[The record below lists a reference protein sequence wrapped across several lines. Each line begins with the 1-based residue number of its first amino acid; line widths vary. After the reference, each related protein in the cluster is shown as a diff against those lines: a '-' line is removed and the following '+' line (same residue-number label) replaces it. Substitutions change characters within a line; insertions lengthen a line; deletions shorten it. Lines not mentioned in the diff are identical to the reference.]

1 MSDAPC
7 NFFLTVSKRQQTDS
21 SHLPLWAAGM
31 LKSERKNIDRFL
43 SLRSGLRFSSIV
55 SVRYTVDENSL
66 NTMC

>member
-31 LKSERKNIDRFL
+31 LKSESKKYRPIPVFAERIALFIYRFRPL
-43 SLRSGLRFSSIV
+43 YS
-55 SVRYTVDENSL
+55 
-66 NTMC
+66 